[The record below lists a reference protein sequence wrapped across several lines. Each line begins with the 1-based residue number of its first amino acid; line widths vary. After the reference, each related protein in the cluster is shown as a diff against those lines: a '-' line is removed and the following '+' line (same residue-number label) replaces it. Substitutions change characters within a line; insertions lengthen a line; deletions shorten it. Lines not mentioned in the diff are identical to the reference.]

1 MITVSVLQDHYTAQ
15 PEPLDETL
23 PTEDLRRQCQRFLA
37 ASLAP
42 QVDLARQAIR
52 AGTDLLVLREDCN
65 GAGNLAL
72 PRLDRPDLL
81 EMMSEP
87 IPGGPTSDCLGGLAR
102 EGNCF
107 VMGCFME
114 KQGDCLYNTAALF
127 DPHGK
132 VVGKYRKTH
141 LPPIEQLM
149 VTPGCELPVF
159 QTEIGRIGMM
169 ICYDMM
175 TPEVMRCLALKG
187 ADMVL
192 WPSLGYG
199 WWDEAGDFTVR
210 SRAHDNQVYL
220 LGALPTN
227 SCIVNP
233 YGDLVVSARNDRLG
247 ILRAEIEPGVDPL
260 QDPYHH
266 NTYMTQTPSLRE
278 RHLFERQPHLYGVL
292 VEPEPELMQR
302 YPKTHMHDLERDK
315 HKAFEHYRQSLDKLH
330 WQTRPELDR

>member
-1 MITVSVLQDHYTAQ
+1 MITVSVIQDHYTAH
-15 PEPLDETL
+15 PKPLDETL
-23 PTEDLRRQCQRFLA
+23 PTASLRRECARFLEE
-37 ASLAP
+37 SLAP
-42 QVDLARQAIR
+42 QIDLARQAIR
-52 AGTDLLVLREDCN
+52 AGTDLIVFREDCN
-65 GAGNLAL
+65 GAGNLGQ

-81 EMMSEP
+81 ALMSEP
-87 IPGGPTSDCLGGLAR
+87 IPGGPTSDRLTGLAR
-102 EGNCF
+102 EGSCF
-107 VMGCFME
+107 VLGCFME
-114 KQGDCLYNTAALF
+114 KDENHLYNTAVLF
-127 DPHGK
+127 DPNGR

-141 LPPIEQLM
+141 LPPIEKLL
-149 VTPGCELPVF
+149 VTAGNNLPVV
-159 QTEIGRIGMM
+159 QTEIGRIGML

-187 ADMVL
+187 ADMIL

-199 WWDEAGDFTVR
+199 WWQESGDFTVR

-233 YGDLVVSARNDRLG
+233 YGDLVVSARDERLA
-247 ILRAEIEPGVDPL
+247 ILRAEIEPGRDPL

-278 RHLFERQPHLYGVL
+278 RHLFERQPHLYGLL

-302 YPKTHMHDLERDK
+302 YPDTHMHDLARDK
-315 HKAFEHYRQSLDKLH
+315 VSAFEHYRQGLNRLH
-330 WQTRPELDR
+330 WKTRPE